1 VAERNQQV
9 MEMVASELEKDSAA
23 ALNYLYDRAKTLD
36 PSIGEL
42 SLRQFHA
49 RYPLQVKRGKSRAAG
64 THRKPSP
71 RKKKPSESAGEK
83 KSSPEGR
90 KQRQRSALAEGGKEL
105 DREKVRALFIDFAM
119 DFASAESRI
128 EIVRAISSV
137 DSYVDRLSKLVNR

>member
-1 VAERNQQV
+1 VADRNEKV
-9 MEMVASELEKDSAA
+9 MDLVARELEEDSSAS
-23 ALNYLYDRAKTLD
+23 LEHLYDQAKSVD

-49 RYPLQVKRGKSRAAG
+49 RYPLQVKRRKSRAAG
-64 THRKPSP
+64 RHKPPSP
-71 RKKKPSESAGEK
+71 RKKKQQATSETKQSAPRSR
-83 KSSPEGR
+83 KS
-90 KQRQRSALAEGGKEL
+90 KQSQPADSGSQEL

-137 DSYVDRLSKLVNR
+137 DSYVDRLSKIVKR